1 MSKINLTPI
10 IVTIIVVLGL
20 IVGILIILSQI
31 GEKNTISSTG
41 NSQMTV
47 APDRAIVYLLIE
59 ARSKSADDT
68 KNQNAV
74 ISTNV
79 LNSLDK
85 IGISKDQIET
95 ENYNIYPEYDWTN
108 NQQTLKDYV
117 ASNNIKITSKDFTNV
132 GKIIDASVDAGSLV
146 SYINFELSNEK
157 TNEYKKQAL
166 AKASEDAKQKAESI
180 ANGLGKKLGNLV
192 SVSSSD
198 FNYMPYPLYRA
209 EVSGVSVKEVATNIQ
224 PKNLDITATVT
235 VSYAIK

>member
-1 MSKINLTPI
+1 MNKINPTPI
-10 IVTIIVVLGL
+10 IVTVIVILGL
-20 IVGILIILSQI
+20 IVGILIILSQV
-31 GEKNTISSTG
+31 GEKNTISATG

-47 APDRAIVYLLIE
+47 APDQALVYLLIE
-59 ARSKSADDT
+59 TRSKSAEDA
-68 KNQNAV
+68 KNQNAL

-79 LNSLDK
+79 LTALDK

-95 ENYNIYPEYDWTN
+95 ENYNLYPEYDWSDN
-108 NQQTLKDYV
+108 EQNIKGYI
-117 ASNNIKITSKDFTNV
+117 ASNNIKIKSEDFTDV

-157 TNEYKKQAL
+157 TNEYKKQVL

-180 ANGLGKKLGNLV
+180 AGGLGKKLGDVV

-209 EVSGVSVKEVATNIQ
+209 EASSVSVKEVATDIQ
-224 PKNLDITATVT
+224 PKNLDITASVT